1 MKNKDFE
8 HVRTNLFDFYAGTGH
23 TLNCVQSETDQFIA
37 LHTDD
42 AQWPNLSFF
51 KGIQNE
57 FEDTFLQLK
66 EQEPLTFICPKT
78 AIHPDF
84 SKPLLALGYVPYGK
98 WQGMSLNLSDAKLPT
113 ILTETD
119 QSPASIADVLNRTL
133 LANAPIAAET
143 IEKLVTMQAFQFH
156 TEVFEEQ
163 AVSTLASFSTEK
175 CAGIYFVATLTEFR
189 HRGFATKLL
198 SNTLSILKNNNINHA
213 ILHATPAGI
222 PLYQKFGFV
231 PTEEFVLFRKNKT

>member
-1 MKNKDFE
+1 MKNEDFE
-8 HVRTNLFDFYAGTGH
+8 QVRTNLFDFYAETGH

-37 LHTDD
+37 LHTNN
-42 AQWPNLSFF
+42 AQWPNLSFY
-51 KGIQNE
+51 KGIQDE
-57 FEDTFLQLK
+57 FEDAFSQLK

-78 AIHPDF
+78 SIHPEF

-98 WQGMSLNLSDAKLPT
+98 WQGMSLDLRNVNFPPAGAETHSSPT
-113 ILTETD
+113 C
-119 QSPASIADVLNRTL
+119 IAEVLNRTL
-133 LANAPIAAET
+133 LSNAPIATET
-143 IEKLVTMQAFQFH
+143 IERLGNMQAFKFQ

-163 AVSTLASFSTEK
+163 VISTMASYNTQA

-189 HRGFATKLL
+189 QRGFATKLL
-198 SNTLSILKNNNINHA
+198 SNTLSTLKNNNTNQA

-231 PTEEFVLFRKNKT
+231 PTEEFVLFRKK

>member
-8 HVRTNLFDFYAGTGH
+8 HVRTNLFDFYSETGR

-37 LHTDD
+37 LNTDD

-51 KGIQNE
+51 KGIQDE
-57 FEDTFLQLK
+57 FENAFSQLK

-78 AIHPDF
+78 SIHPEF
-84 SKPLLALGYVPYGK
+84 SKPLLALGYIPYGK
-98 WQGMSLNLSDAKLPT
+98 WQGMSLNLSDVKLPPV
-113 ILTETD
+113 LTETD

-133 LANAPIAAET
+133 LTNAPIAAET
-143 IEKLVTMQAFQFH
+143 IEKLGTMQAFKFH
-156 TEVFEEQ
+156 TEVSEEQ

-198 SNTLSILKNNNINHA
+198 SNTLSILKNNNISQA

-231 PTEEFVLFRKNKT
+231 PTEEFVLFRKK

>member
-8 HVRTNLFDFYAGTGH
+8 HVRTNLFDFYSETGR

-51 KGIQNE
+51 KGIQDE
-57 FEDTFLQLK
+57 FENAFSQLK

-78 AIHPDF
+78 AIHPEF

-98 WQGMSLNLSDAKLPT
+98 WQGMSLNLRDAHLPPVV
-113 ILTETD
+113 TETD
-119 QSPASIADVLNRTL
+119 QSPASIADLLNRTL
-133 LANAPIAAET
+133 LANAPISVQT
-143 IEKLVTMQAFQFH
+143 IEKLRTIPTFKFH

-163 AVSTLASFSTEK
+163 AISTLASYNTQA

-189 HRGFATKLL
+189 QRGFASKLL
-198 SNTLSILKNNNINHA
+198 SNTLSTLKNNKINQV

-231 PTEEFVLFRKNKT
+231 PTEEFVLFRKK

>member
-1 MKNKDFE
+1 MENKDFE
-8 HVRTNLFDFYAGTGH
+8 HVRTNLFDFYAETGH
-23 TLNCVQSETDQFIA
+23 TLNCVQTKTDQFIA

-113 ILTETD
+113 ILTETN

-133 LANAPIAAET
+133 LANAPIATET
-143 IEKLVTMQAFQFH
+143 IERLGNMQAFKFQ

-163 AVSTLASFSTEK
+163 VISTMASYNTQA

-189 HRGFATKLL
+189 QRGFATKLL
-198 SNTLSILKNNNINHA
+198 SNTLSTLKNNNINHA

-231 PTEEFVLFRKNKT
+231 PTEEFVLFRKK

>member
-1 MKNKDFE
+1 MKNEDFE
-8 HVRTNLFDFYAGTGH
+8 HVRTNLFDFYAETGH
-23 TLNCVQSETDQFIA
+23 TLNCVQTKTDQFIA

-42 AQWPNLSFF
+42 AQWPNLSFY

-57 FEDTFLQLK
+57 FEDAFLQLK

-78 AIHPDF
+78 SIHPEF

-98 WQGMSLNLSDAKLPT
+98 WQGMSLDLSNVNIPPAGAETHSSPT
-113 ILTETD
+113 C
-119 QSPASIADVLNRTL
+119 IAEVLNRTL

-143 IEKLVTMQAFQFH
+143 IEKLGTMQAFQFH
-156 TEVFEEQ
+156 TKVFEEQ